1 MPNVLIFKE
10 TLLPPSETFIVA
22 QMGALTR
29 FSPNLAGLQPVS
41 GGLPLDARPV
51 LLSNRASSAITLRTT
66 LYRRTGFAPLFH
78 RQLRH
83 LRPDLIHAHFASG
96 GKTLLPLLREF
107 KRPLIVTLHGGS
119 DVPVEKPRFGT
130 YRELAERATLFL
142 CVSDFIRR
150 QAIEAAFPPEKLLV
164 HYIGID
170 RSLFFPPAQTTTT
183 DSVLYVGRLVEMKG
197 GEYLLRAMQKVQSR
211 RPACELTIIGDGPLR
226 AELERL
232 AAELQVNCKFLGMQ
246 PSGTI
251 RQMLPKSRVF
261 CLPSVTTA
269 AGDREGLPTVLIE
282 AQAMGVPVVSTFHSG
297 IPECVIDG
305 VTGTLV
311 PERDTDGLAA
321 AILQL
326 LEDRDLWQRYHL
338 ATQEHIDR
346 EFDLHKQTALL
357 EDIYSELIC
366 EPGRLMGRVS
376 RDPAHF
382 SPVGMV

>member
-29 FSPNLAGLQPVS
+29 FSPNLAGLQRVS

-78 RQLRH
+78 QQLRH

-107 KRPLIVTLHGGS
+107 KRPLLVTLHGGS
-119 DVPVEKPRFGT
+119 DVPVEKPRFGI
-130 YRELAERATLFL
+130 YRQLAERATLFL

-150 QAIEAAFPPEKLLV
+150 QAIEAGFPAEKLLV

-170 RSLFFPPAQTTTT
+170 RTLFVPPPATTTV
-183 DSVLYVGRLVEMKG
+183 DSVLFVGRLVEMKG
-197 GEYLLRAMQKVQSR
+197 GEYLLRAMKKVQSR
-211 RPACELTIIGDGPLR
+211 RPACELTIAGDGPLR
-226 AELERL
+226 GELERL
-232 AAELQVNCKFLGMQ
+232 AAELGVNCKFLGVQ
-246 PSGTI
+246 PPATI
-251 RQMLPKSRVF
+251 RQMLPKSRLV

-297 IPECVIDG
+297 IPEGVIDG

-311 PERDTDGLAA
+311 AERDTEGLAA

-338 ATQEHIDR
+338 ATQDHIDR
-346 EFDLHKQTALL
+346 NFDLHKQTALL
-357 EDIYSELIC
+357 EDIYSDLIS
-366 EPGRLMGRVS
+366 EPGTLKSRVLGNA
-376 RDPAHF
+376 AHL
-382 SPVGMV
+382 SPVGTV